1 MIDTCQ
7 GIDSENLGP
16 RRVAA
21 AEGVVVIARSLELSL
36 GMGDQASRAIAF
48 IEAIGLLD
56 LISNCIKSHRIASNR
71 IESHRIEQYRDH

>member
-56 LISNCIKSHRIASNR
+56 IELHQIASNRIKSHRIASNR
-71 IESHRIEQYRDH
+71 AVP